1 MPTKAGLDLKEY
13 NRRYYKTQKI
23 LASIGTEALEDDRPV
38 DGLSK
43 KEKTPKLLS
52 KASMRKLTPFAKL
65 SDDEFDDLYAK
76 MEMKV
81 APSKALEKRIDIK
94 LNEFAN
100 DYDISDLKIND
111 KLVLRALVQ
120 ALLQLEDLEQY
131 ANTLREGGMEQ
142 TQIAPLREINLMM
155 AVLRKDISSMQEDL
169 KITRKHRKGDKE
181 QNAIAYLDDLK
192 AKAKEFYKS
201 AMTYVYCPNCHQLLM
216 TFWILY
222 PEEKK
227 NRIKIYCNNV
237 LGNGDECGAEIL
249 VNMKEVVE
257 NKTLPDDNVPES
269 LN

>member
-1 MPTKAGLDLKEY
+1 MVDKDQNQDEFLDWEGK
-13 NRRYYKTQKI
+13 K
-23 LASIGTEALEDDRPV
+23 V
-38 DGLSK
+38 DGRGRRRRSDESAKRAIRNLSQY
-43 KEKTPKLLS
+43 
-52 KASMRKLTPFAKL
+52 RGL
-65 SDDEFDDLYAK
+65 SDDEFDDVYAK
-76 MEMKV
+76 MQMK
-81 APSKALEKRIDIK
+81 AQPSAALEKRIDKK
-94 LNEFAN
+94 LREFAE

-131 ANTLREGGMEQ
+131 ANTQREGGIDPSKIVQ
-142 TQIAPLREINLMM
+142 LRETNGIM
-155 AVLRKDISSMQEDL
+155 AILRKDISSMQEDL

-249 VNMKEVVE
+249 INVKEAVE